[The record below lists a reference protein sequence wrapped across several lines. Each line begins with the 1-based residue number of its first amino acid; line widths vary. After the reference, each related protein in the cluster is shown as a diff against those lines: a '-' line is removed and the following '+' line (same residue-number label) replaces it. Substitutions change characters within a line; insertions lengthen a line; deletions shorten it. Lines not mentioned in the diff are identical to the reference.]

1 MPALVPLNET
11 LTAKWSCKEEIKHS
25 ADHCHRVGYLEDSF
39 EHKIRHEAMQ
49 TLQLGKGLG
58 CGVGG
63 DEHLEDGGGKAM
75 CREM

>member
-1 MPALVPLNET
+1 
-11 LTAKWSCKEEIKHS
+11 
-25 ADHCHRVGYLEDSF
+25 
-39 EHKIRHEAMQ
+39 MQ
-49 TLQLGKGLG
+49 TLQLGKGFG